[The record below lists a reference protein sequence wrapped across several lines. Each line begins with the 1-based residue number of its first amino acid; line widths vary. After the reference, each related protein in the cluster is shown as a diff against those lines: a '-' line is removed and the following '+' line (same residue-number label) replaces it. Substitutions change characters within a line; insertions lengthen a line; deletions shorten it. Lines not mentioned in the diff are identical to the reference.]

1 MAWRTAGRVGWGGHR
16 GQGNGLG
23 LHGGRW
29 RRQLR
34 IASPKCPTSAPR
46 IAPEL
51 SSQEFFFQRIAVDR
65 DGCIAD
71 ILKFLFLGLA
81 DHKSLIYRHIAID
94 HLW

>member
-1 MAWRTAGRVGWGGHR
+1 MDAGIGAKATVLDCIG
-16 GQGNGLG
+16 
-23 LHGGRW
+23 
-29 RRQLR
+29 
-34 IASPKCPTSAPR
+34 IAL
-46 IAPEL
+46 EL

-94 HLW
+94 HRW